1 MTEEIKQLEE
11 SITAWQIHLEGV
23 EMRLK
28 DLREK
33 LCKARSEQFLKE
45 HFSERQTANS

>member
-33 LCKARSEQFLKE
+33 LQKAYSEEFYRE
-45 HFSERQTANS
+45 HFSERA

>member
-11 SITAWQIHLEGV
+11 SITAWEIHKQGV

-33 LCKARSEQFLKE
+33 LGKARSEQFYRE
-45 HFSERQTANS
+45 HFGER